1 MSGVEVLTLD
11 EIIARGPPKFIEAD
25 PQHFL
30 DRLVAKYEELSGR
43 KLYDDQVEM
52 FVFETAAYM
61 LALRGEE
68 KQAAFEQNLV
78 AFGVDQYLDA
88 RAGNNLT
95 YRLKESHAVTTLRF
109 SLAAATP
116 NQTILPAGTR
126 VSSSDVV
133 FATDGDLVIASG
145 QLTGDVTA
153 TAATAGSAVNG
164 FEPEA
169 VNTILDPVAG
179 VAVVVNIEETTGGAD
194 EESDDRLRRRAAHAH
209 ERISKAG
216 PREGYRQIVFG
227 VNSQIVSVGVI
238 RPEPGKIDIYPLM
251 ADGIPSAAI
260 KQEIA
265 DALSPE
271 DVRPQGDDVTVKDP
285 VAIDFTAVLTVQVDR
300 VTPTVAAEVTATAQA
315 IVDAWHLFRH
325 SVQSEKKYHIAGKP
339 VRLAVDLL
347 QLSRDGDTVLDPF
360 MGSGTTGLACIELD
374 RKFVG
379 VELDPAYFEIT
390 CDRLAHAI
398 Q

>member
-11 EIIARGPPKFIEAD
+11 EIMARGAPKFAETD

-30 DRLVAKYEELSGR
+30 DRLISKYEELSGR
-43 KLYDDQVEM
+43 KLYDDQSEM
-52 FVFETAAYM
+52 FVFETVAYM

-78 AFGVDQYLDA
+78 AFAIGQYLDA
-88 RAGNNLT
+88 RAANNST
-95 YRLKESHAVTTLRF
+95 YRLKESKAITTLRF
-109 SLAAATP
+109 SLAAASP
-116 NQTILPAGTR
+116 NQTIVPAGTR
-126 VSSSDVV
+126 VSSSDLV
-133 FATDGDLVIASG
+133 FATDDDLAIAAG

-153 TAATAGSAVNG
+153 TAATAGSAGNG

-179 VAVVVNIEETTGGAD
+179 VAAVVNIDATTGGAD

-227 VNSQIVSVGVI
+227 VNSQIVSVAVI

-251 ADGIPSAAI
+251 VDGIPSAAI

-271 DVRPQGDDVTVKDP
+271 DVRPQGDDVSVKDP
-285 VAIDFTAVLTVQVDR
+285 VAIDFTATLTVQVDR
-300 VTPTVAAEVTATAQA
+300 VTPTIAADVVATAQA
-315 IVDAWHLFRH
+315 IVDAWRLRLGGY
-325 SVQSEKKYHIAGKP
+325 VAPSELYAAIKAMDG
-339 VRLAVDLL
+339 VVDC
-347 QLSRDGDTVLDPF
+347 D
-360 MGSGTTGLACIELD
+360 
-374 RKFVG
+374 
-379 VELDPAYFEIT
+379 DPA
-390 CDRLAHAI
+390 LAFATLKPFQFRNGTI
-398 Q
+398 DPPVINLVGAA